1 MKTIRLDD
9 YRTRVRKAATH
20 RDGEPFVNTSL
31 DHAAI
36 VVEHIFPD
44 AVRRVDIL
52 SKNLNPEVYGR
63 KEVTR
68 QAIRFLDD
76 PNREIRVLLE
86 EDDQQA
92 RANNPF
98 LSECGQFDNLRLHFV
113 PTSVQ
118 KRYDFHFLVTDR
130 DSYRFEPDKTNAGA
144 VVAFGNPQNASHL
157 SDIFN
162 TIWKLSGGIE

>member
-1 MKTIRLDD
+1 MRLDD

-20 RDGEPFVNTSL
+20 RDGEPFVNTSV

-36 VVEHIFPD
+36 VVEYMFPD

-63 KEVTR
+63 KAVTR
-68 QAIRFLDD
+68 QATRYLDD

-92 RANNPF
+92 RADNPF
-98 LSECGQFDNLRLHFV
+98 LSECGGFENLRLDIV
-113 PTSVQ
+113 PKSIQ
-118 KRYDFHFLVTDR
+118 ERYDFHFLVTDG
-130 DSYRFEPDKTNAGA
+130 DSYRFEPDKTDAGA
-144 VVAFGNPQNASHL
+144 VVAFGNPRNAAHL
-157 SDIFN
+157 ADIFN
-162 TIWKLSGGIE
+162 TIWELSAGNE

>member
-1 MKTIRLDD
+1 MRSDD

-36 VVEHIFPD
+36 VVEHMFPD
-44 AVRRVDIL
+44 AGWRVDIL

-63 KEVTR
+63 KAVIR
-68 QAIRFLDD
+68 QATRFLDN

-86 EDDQQA
+86 EDDQKT

-98 LSECGQFDNLRLHFV
+98 LSECGRFKNLRLGSV
-113 PTSVQ
+113 PKSVQ

-144 VVAFGNPQNASHL
+144 VVAFGNPRNAAHL
-157 SDIFN
+157 ADIFN
-162 TIWKLSGGIE
+162 TIWELSADDK